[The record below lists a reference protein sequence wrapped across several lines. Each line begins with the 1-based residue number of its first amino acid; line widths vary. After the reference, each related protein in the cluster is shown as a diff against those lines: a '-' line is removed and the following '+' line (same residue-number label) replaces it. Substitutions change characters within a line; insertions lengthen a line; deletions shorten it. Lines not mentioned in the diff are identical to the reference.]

1 MERYTGQSPENPS
14 LERTSSLLART
25 EFRTKC
31 RHTGGPYRV
40 ARFFCQT
47 HPDVA
52 RSLLPER
59 TSQLVA
65 EGRIGAAAA
74 LEVCARLQ
82 LAESLPAFEAALAD
96 ACVPSLVREVAA
108 QRARMLRIQ
117 DVQRRAALGELVRKN
132 ILGWIEDNS
141 TKAARDAF
149 LTVALEG
156 PASLSWLKA
165 IVGDSQD
172 AEILEASAHAACT
185 VVTQSG
191 QNEISARFVEGTDA
205 RGFRNGSTT
214 SGKE

>member
-1 MERYTGQSPENPS
+1 
-14 LERTSSLLART
+14 
-25 EFRTKC
+25 
-31 RHTGGPYRV
+31 
-40 ARFFCQT
+40 
-47 HPDVA
+47 
-52 RSLLPER
+52 
-59 TSQLVA
+59 
-65 EGRIGAAAA
+65 
-74 LEVCARLQ
+74 
-82 LAESLPAFEAALAD
+82 
-96 ACVPSLVREVAA
+96 
-108 QRARMLRIQ
+108 MLRIQ

-149 LTVALEG
+149 LTVAFLEG

-205 RGFRNGSTT
+205 RGFFETVALRLEKNDFNEGSSNSSEAARARLIEALGAFGGWVQHGKAAGAIARWFCDGTPVERAAAVRAASHLIKRQGKDTGAFLLSAMNKNGFDVAARFVTLALMSRR
-214 SGKE
+214 